1 MGPKSMKF
9 SLVQPQDEFDSLIQS
24 EDIFV
29 FSCCGGHRTYM
40 IRGRSLF
47 WGHSGVPPE
56 NQLELDSD
64 TPSTQIMTFS
74 WMQVITRPKCQ

>member
-24 EDIFV
+24 EDIFI

-40 IRGRSLF
+40 IKRQEAKAVRICCLF
-47 WGHSGVPPE
+47 WGHSEVPPE
-56 NQLELDSD
+56 NQLE
-64 TPSTQIMTFS
+64 
-74 WMQVITRPKCQ
+74 R